1 MKIITFDKRNFSSA
15 GSWLEFG
22 LKSFFFIEFI
32 PNLEYNIIEL
42 GGKNMEYLTSNE
54 IAEKWNIS
62 SRRVRI
68 LCGEG
73 RVEGAIQKVILWL
86 IPSNTQKPQELRRGR
101 KKQDDI

>member
-1 MKIITFDKRNFSSA
+1 MKLS
-15 GSWLEFG
+15 LV
-22 LKSFFFIEFI
+22 EFI
-32 PNLEYNIIEL
+32 PNLEYNITVL

-54 IAEKWNIS
+54 IAQKWNIS

-73 RVEGAIQKVILWL
+73 RVEAAIQKGILWL

-101 KKQDDI
+101 KKQGDI

>member
-1 MKIITFDKRNFSSA
+1 MKLS
-15 GSWLEFG
+15 LV
-22 LKSFFFIEFI
+22 EFI

-73 RVEGAIQKVILWL
+73 RVEGAIQKGILWL

>member
-1 MKIITFDKRNFSSA
+1 M
-15 GSWLEFG
+15 
-22 LKSFFFIEFI
+22 IEFI
-32 PNLEYNIIEL
+32 PNLEYNITVL

-73 RVEGAIQKVILWL
+73 RGECAIQKGILWL

-101 KKQDDI
+101 KNRAIYKMRY

>member
-1 MKIITFDKRNFSSA
+1 MKLS
-15 GSWLEFG
+15 LV
-22 LKSFFFIEFI
+22 EFI

-73 RVEGAIQKVILWL
+73 RVEGAIQKGILWL
-86 IPSNTQKPQELRRGR
+86 IPK
-101 KKQDDI
+101 

>member
-1 MKIITFDKRNFSSA
+1 MKLS
-15 GSWLEFG
+15 LV
-22 LKSFFFIEFI
+22 EFI
-32 PNLEYNIIEL
+32 PNLEYNITVL

-54 IAEKWNIS
+54 IAQKWNIS

-73 RVEGAIQKVILWL
+73 RVEGAIQKGILLL

-101 KKQDDI
+101 KKQGDI

>member
-1 MKIITFDKRNFSSA
+1 
-15 GSWLEFG
+15 
-22 LKSFFFIEFI
+22 
-32 PNLEYNIIEL
+32 
-42 GGKNMEYLTSNE
+42 MEYLTSNE

-73 RVEGAIQKVILWL
+73 MVEGAIQKGILWL

-101 KKQDDI
+101 KKTGRYMKCVTRIWRLCSWQFIINPIIIML

>member
-1 MKIITFDKRNFSSA
+1 MKLS
-15 GSWLEFG
+15 LV
-22 LKSFFFIEFI
+22 EFI
-32 PNLEYNIIEL
+32 PNLEYNITVL

-54 IAEKWNIS
+54 IAQKWNIS

-73 RVEGAIQKVILWL
+73 RVEGAIQKGIPWL

-101 KKQDDI
+101 KKQGDI

>member
-1 MKIITFDKRNFSSA
+1 MKLS
-15 GSWLEFG
+15 LV
-22 LKSFFFIEFI
+22 EFI
-32 PNLEYNIIEL
+32 PNSEYNITVL

-54 IAEKWNIS
+54 IAQKWNIS

-73 RVEGAIQKVILWL
+73 RVEGAIQKGILWL

-101 KKQDDI
+101 KKQGDI

>member
-1 MKIITFDKRNFSSA
+1 
-15 GSWLEFG
+15 
-22 LKSFFFIEFI
+22 
-32 PNLEYNIIEL
+32 
-42 GGKNMEYLTSNE
+42 MEYLTSNE

-62 SRRVRI
+62 I

-73 RVEGAIQKVILWL
+73 RVEGAIQKGILWL

>member
-1 MKIITFDKRNFSSA
+1 MRDYSDCELLYLF
-15 GSWLEFG
+15 L
-22 LKSFFFIEFI
+22 IEFI
-32 PNLEYNIIEL
+32 PNLEYNNTRGGII
-42 GGKNMEYLTSNE
+42 MEYLTSNE

-73 RVEGAIQKVILWL
+73 RVEGAIQKGILWL

-101 KKQDDI
+101 KKQGDV

>member
-1 MKIITFDKRNFSSA
+1 MGYITASQA
-15 GSWLEFG
+15 
-22 LKSFFFIEFI
+22 
-32 PNLEYNIIEL
+32 
-42 GGKNMEYLTSNE
+42 
-54 IAEKWNIS
+54 AEKWNIS

-73 RVEGAIQKVILWL
+73 RVEGAIQKGILWL

>member
-1 MKIITFDKRNFSSA
+1 MV
-15 GSWLEFG
+15 
-22 LKSFFFIEFI
+22 EFI
-32 PNLEYNIIEL
+32 PNLEYNITVR

-54 IAEKWNIS
+54 IAQKWNIS

-73 RVEGAIQKVILWL
+73 RVEAAIQKGILWL

-101 KKQDDI
+101 KKQGDIKNVLLG

>member
-1 MKIITFDKRNFSSA
+1 MKLS
-15 GSWLEFG
+15 LV
-22 LKSFFFIEFI
+22 EFI
-32 PNLEYNIIEL
+32 PNSEYNITVL

-54 IAEKWNIS
+54 IAQKWNIS

-73 RVEGAIQKVILWL
+73 RVEGAIQKWILWL

-101 KKQDDI
+101 KKQGDI

>member
-1 MKIITFDKRNFSSA
+1 
-15 GSWLEFG
+15 
-22 LKSFFFIEFI
+22 
-32 PNLEYNIIEL
+32 
-42 GGKNMEYLTSNE
+42 MEYLTSNE

-73 RVEGAIQKVILWL
+73 RVEGAIQKCILWL

>member
-1 MKIITFDKRNFSSA
+1 M
-15 GSWLEFG
+15 LY
-22 LKSFFFIEFI
+22 SFLIEFI
-32 PNLEYNIIEL
+32 PNLEYNNTR
-42 GGKNMEYLTSNE
+42 GGINMEYLTSNE

-73 RVEGAIQKVILWL
+73 RVEGAIQKGILWL

-101 KKQDDI
+101 KKQRDI

>member
-1 MKIITFDKRNFSSA
+1 MKLS
-15 GSWLEFG
+15 LV
-22 LKSFFFIEFI
+22 EFI
-32 PNLEYNIIEL
+32 PNLEYNITVL

-54 IAEKWNIS
+54 IAQKWNIS

-73 RVEGAIQKVILWL
+73 RVEGAIQKGILCL

-101 KKQDDI
+101 KKQGDI